1 MRFAIVVLYVSALLA
16 IPELAFAQ
24 SGAQYLQ
31 WQRWCRS
38 IGGTPSGTASNPVC
52 IPPRGVSS
60 GGGAATYGGSSG
72 AAMGQAIGGVLGAF
86 IREGLFGNPQQE
98 AQRQQALAAQR
109 QWEEQERQRLAAE
122 RARQEQERYDRL
134 RSSLLDFNPG
144 PQLSLMGQT
153 SGGAGLQLMLG
164 EDAERSTGPARAE
177 LPKVGGLQLML
188 GDSAEGNTGTALA
201 ELTRAA
207 AWSSLA
213 AQAST
218 PEDAVMLADAAFQ
231 GLLGGKVN
239 LPSPPP
245 DVKGVPVGPL
255 LPEIR
260 PLKEQFLERRK
271 AGEGAAGLVVAAEE
285 RVEYLAHLERRTR
298 EMERS
303 AVDAARR
310 VQAKEAALQ
319 AQRLREQAQAE
330 LASAREALKNY
341 QQRSNDAEQAL
352 RAFLSSLAATRKPDS
367 YFYLG
372 FEDGSQCFSQN
383 AGPRCDKARAP
394 TADYQTCISS
404 YRSGYSAGE
413 KIKQALL
420 EEANL
425 RGQFDREAA
434 RAYSDTDTR
443 AQGPCRY
450 DYVMAYNRG
459 YFSARIGLLAS
470 APSSTRAD
478 VPPPRTSRAPRNDAE
493 RLRDGVISYA
503 QRLGWTDQEQTR
515 LREAIAAVPFGENE
529 GGSYV
534 PARIYT
540 SWEQIEKRLKTG
552 DLAAIAAKGEGPNL
566 FGPGIQG
573 YNDCVIYAVAAAS
586 GRPYGVVA
594 AQANKMI
601 REGGWRAEVDPKKV
615 FGPKGGLYAEEVI
628 MLAEGFGQARVV
640 NPANFANTL
649 KAGHPVLV
657 NVVPQSVDIDAHH
670 QIVLSK
676 TFRHRGETWYEAID
690 SNFGPLRRLYM
701 THGELDALLHDNG
714 IAYMPEPGTTVKFLR
729 SPTASR

>member
-16 IPELAFAQ
+16 IPEPAFAQ

-271 AGEGAAGLVVAAEE
+271 AGEGAAGSVVAAEE

-303 AVDAARR
+303 AADAARR

-341 QQRSNDAEQAL
+341 QQRSNDAEQVL

-450 DYVMAYNRG
+450 EYVMAYNRG
-459 YFSARIGLLAS
+459 YFSAGARLLAY
-470 APSSTRAD
+470 APSTSRTD
-478 VPPPRTSRAPRNDAE
+478 VPLSQPAPHPAANKRSLALDISTVDTQNMALPKSVDDAIPRTDSGERVRKGFQAVQSGDWNAAHAWFQDALKTEPGNPGIQRLVELTEFTRNFRVQGNAQVVGSAQKPSARQTTQGDSRSSADNSAANTTGQATQSDNFTVRTSAVSIAARSRAEAAFREYTKKYGESDP
-493 RLRDGVISYA
+493 
-503 QRLGWTDQEQTR
+503 LGRVKAVVRAARGEGFTDQELKEQ
-515 LREAIAAVPFGENE
+515 LAKALVEARKLHEKNHPDGPPLSVNP
-529 GGSYV
+529 GG
-534 PARIYT
+534 
-540 SWEQIEKRLKTG
+540 
-552 DLAAIAAKGEGPNL
+552 GPS
-566 FGPGIQG
+566 F
-573 YNDCVIYAVAAAS
+573 V
-586 GRPYGVVA
+586 
-594 AQANKMI
+594 
-601 REGGWRAEVDPKKV
+601 
-615 FGPKGGLYAEEVI
+615 EEVVI
-628 MLAEGFGQARVV
+628 GG
-640 NPANFANTL
+640 
-649 KAGHPVLV
+649 KG
-657 NVVPQSVDIDAHH
+657 
-670 QIVLSK
+670 
-676 TFRHRGETWYEAID
+676 
-690 SNFGPLRRLYM
+690 
-701 THGELDALLHDNG
+701 
-714 IAYMPEPGTTVKFLR
+714 
-729 SPTASR
+729 